1 MKTIYLNKFLILRFI
16 MKHTPKITLILFAIF
31 LLSQFVGL
39 SIVKEYLDFGKT
51 AETGEPVYDE
61 LPYDVERP
69 PVRGMD
75 AVITIIAAILVG
87 TVIALL
93 IIKFNKLLLWKLWF
107 LVAVFLTLTVAFNAF
122 LPQLIALVVALILAL
137 FKIFRPGIITQN
149 ITEIFMYGGLA
160 AIFVPILDHII
171 WGFLI
176 LAAISIYDM
185 IAVWKIKHMISLA
198 KFQTNSK
205 IFAGL
210 LIPYEIPKLKKPKGK
225 TRMKKVK
232 SAILGGGDIGF
243 PLIFAG
249 IVMHDLA
256 LSNPE
261 WLAFLKTLIIPVCVA
276 VALLFLL
283 LKSKKDKFYPA
294 MPFLSAGCI
303 LGYLLVLLVNIF
315 V

>member
-1 MKTIYLNKFLILRFI
+1 
-16 MKHTPKITLILFAIF
+16 MKHTSKITLILLAIF

-39 SIVKEYLDFGKT
+39 SIVKEYLDFEKT
-51 AETGEPVYDE
+51 AETGKPVYGE

-75 AVITIIAAILVG
+75 AVITIISAILVG
-87 TVIALL
+87 TIIALI
-93 IIKFNKLLLWKLWF
+93 IIKLNKVMLWKFWF
-107 LVAVFLTLTVAFNAF
+107 LMAVFLTLTVAFNAF
-122 LPQLIALVVALILAL
+122 FPQAVALVIALILAVS
-137 FKIFRPGIITQN
+137 KIFKPGIITQN
-149 ITEIFMYGGLA
+149 ITELFMYGGLA

-176 LAAISIYDM
+176 LSAISVYDM

-198 KFQTNSK
+198 EFQTKSK
-205 IFAGL
+205 MFAGL
-210 LIPYEIPKLKKPKGK
+210 LIPYKMPPKKKPKGRVK
-225 TRMKKVK
+225 MKKVK

-249 IVMHDLA
+249 IVMQDLA

-261 WLAFLKTLIIPVCVA
+261 WLAFLKTLIIPLCVS
-276 VALLFLL
+276 VALLLL
-283 LKSKKDKFYPA
+283 LTKSKKDRFYPA

-303 LGYLLVLLVNIF
+303 IGYVLVLLANII